1 MVKRDIERIK
11 RLSGILEEAGIDC
24 LVVLDDINIKYLA
37 GNTIDY
43 SLVFLDVKEGT
54 VNGLVNI
61 MEAERASQVTWLDNI
76 YVYLRPQTEY
86 DGGFETV
93 RGENL
98 YDALSKVLREG
109 RIGIPYDKVSHK
121 QYMQISEALGGELV
135 DATEYLWRA
144 RKIKTRFE
152 LDIMVKS
159 GELVDFGIHKAITIS
174 KEGVTEKEIAD
185 TVKCEMFKYGAD
197 RVFDF
202 LIVASGLN
210 SANPHWRASNK
221 KLEKGDPITFDFV
234 ASIDGYFGDET
245 RTVFLG
251 EPKNE
256 LKKIYEVVLEAQV
269 AAVEAVEPGVK
280 TSEVDAVARKIIE
293 DAGYGKY
300 FIHSTGHGIGLEVH
314 EPPRLSKTDDTVIE
328 EGMVLTVEPGIYIQG
343 LGGVRIE
350 DMVYV
355 DKSGARVLTKLNKAY
370 TII

>member
-1 MVKRDIERIK
+1 MVKRDSERIK
-11 RLSGILEEAGIDC
+11 KLSGILEEAGIDY
-24 LVVLDDINIKYLA
+24 LVVFDEVNIKYLA
-37 GNTIDY
+37 GNPIDY

-61 MEAERASQVTWLDNI
+61 MEAERASQVTWLDSI

-86 DGGFETV
+86 DGEYETV
-93 RGENL
+93 KGENL
-98 YDALSKVLREG
+98 YDALSKVLTEG
-109 RIGIPYDKVSHK
+109 RVGIPFDRITHK
-121 QYMQISEALGGELV
+121 QYIQIKEALGREPV
-135 DATEYLWRA
+135 DATDHLWSA
-144 RKIKTRFE
+144 RKVKTRFE
-152 LDIMVKS
+152 LEVMVKS
-159 GELVDFGIHKAITIS
+159 GELVDFGIHKAITLS
-174 KEGVTEKEIAD
+174 REGVSEKEIAD

-210 SANPHWRASNK
+210 SANPHWRASDK
-221 KLEKGDPITFDFV
+221 RLERGDPITFDFV

-251 EPKNE
+251 EPKDE
-256 LKKIYEVVLEAQV
+256 LKKIYEIVLEAQV
-269 AAVEAVEPGVK
+269 AAVDAVEPGVK

-314 EPPRLSKTDDTVIE
+314 EPPRLSKTDETVIE